1 MKLYSNDEN
10 LKNAYKK
17 IEDKIISS
25 NEHKDFIEYLIKET
39 NFVDYFVVDKEL
51 NTKTA
56 KMAINDLDF
65 LNLICDKNNLNKENE
80 FHDFM
85 IKAVESDRLIDI
97 EKVIYTF
104 MLETKY
110 GNPKRENKKDFTL
123 NDRLFYILQAI
134 YGLDSL
140 ILSCNDNMILV
151 NRFNDVMETSNID
164 DFTNFLNVFSEIR
177 NKLLKTINEEEL
189 SVLFNEEKDSFR
201 DYVLAGIDKQY
212 TEVTKDKNGNF
223 SKVDDLLSLISN
235 DLGFNAAKKM

>member
-1 MKLYSNDEN
+1 M
-10 LKNAYKK
+10 
-17 IEDKIISS
+17 
-25 NEHKDFIEYLIKET
+25 
-39 NFVDYFVVDKEL
+39 
-51 NTKTA
+51 
-56 KMAINDLDF
+56 
-65 LNLICDKNNLNKENE
+65 
-80 FHDFM
+80 
-85 IKAVESDRLIDI
+85 
-97 EKVIYTF
+97 
-104 MLETKY
+104 
-110 GNPKRENKKDFTL
+110 
-123 NDRLFYILQAI
+123 FYILQAI